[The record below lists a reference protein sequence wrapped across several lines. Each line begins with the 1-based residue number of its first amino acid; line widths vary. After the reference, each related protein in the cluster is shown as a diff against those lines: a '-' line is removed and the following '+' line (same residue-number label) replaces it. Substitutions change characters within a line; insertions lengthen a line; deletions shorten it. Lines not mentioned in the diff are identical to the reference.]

1 MEATAP
7 RSGAKARIWP
17 LVLTAA
23 VLAVVVLG
31 GYPLGDALSRPAGPP
46 VDVAGVVRVQPLTGW
61 ETAGRF
67 EEPPGARLTRGNGN
81 LDFVALPFQGSAEDL
96 AQEYVRQV
104 LEPKAD
110 RLSVSSRVEP
120 VTVGTGLP
128 GVRIA
133 YVGTFG
139 RSQSPI
145 EGEVTAVV
153 SPSGAGI
160 VFDAWSPHGLLR
172 YVVDDMRTMID
183 RAEVAG

>member
-1 MEATAP
+1 MDATAP
-7 RSGAKARIWP
+7 RSGTRSRLWP
-17 LVLTAA
+17 LVLTAG

-46 VDVAGVVRVQPLTGW
+46 VDVAGVVRVRPLTGW

-67 EEPPGARLTRGNGN
+67 DELPGARLTRGSGN
-81 LDFVALPFQGSAEDL
+81 LDVVALPFQGTADDL
-96 AQEYVRQV
+96 AREYVSQV
-104 LEPKAD
+104 LEPHAD
-110 RLSVSSRVEP
+110 RLSVSSSVEP
-120 VTVGTGLP
+120 VTVGAGLP
-128 GVRIA
+128 GARVA

-139 RSQSPI
+139 KSQSPI

-153 SPSGAGI
+153 SPSGAGV
-160 VFDAWSPHGLLR
+160 VFDAWSPQGLLR